1 MMIWGPGRGVRTG
14 TDTWPRHSG
23 RGRIAG
29 PGELRVT
36 LGGDMAMPR
45 RGVVDGCR
53 GRRDSSEAPWKAVW
67 GLRTGPEWLVED
79 HIPPAA
85 PSWSTTRSTWHTP
98 APRRTS
104 TWSSPPTALW
114 PSAPGTAGAED
125 VSRGHHGF
133 GKDWIGGTWDLTL
146 VGVCGLGTLVLGPQG
161 TAVGAAG
168 EWGPRAPA
176 FPQIRSFSVLS
187 SSIPPQP
194 PFSLS
199 WCLCPSLCLQ
209 TLSSILHFG
218 VRTSGVWRRRSSR
231 DG

>member
-1 MMIWGPGRGVRTG
+1 M
-14 TDTWPRHSG
+14 TWPC
-23 RGRIAG
+23 
-29 PGELRVT
+29 
-36 LGGDMAMPR
+36 LGGGLWMAAE
-45 RGVVDGCR
+45 G
-53 GRRDSSEAPWKAVW
+53 GRRESSEALWKAVW

-79 HIPPAA
+79 RLSPAA
-85 PSWSTTRSTWHTP
+85 PSWSTTKSTWHTP
-98 APRRTS
+98 APRRTF
-104 TWSSPPTALW
+104 TWSSLRTAL
-114 PSAPGTAGAED
+114 SPGAAGAED

-146 VGVCGLGTLVLGPQG
+146 VGVCGLGTLVLSPQG
-161 TAVGAAG
+161 AAVGAAG
-168 EWGPRAPA
+168 EWSPRAPA

-187 SSIPPQP
+187 SSFPSQS

-218 VRTSGVWRRRSSR
+218 VRTSGVWRRCGSR